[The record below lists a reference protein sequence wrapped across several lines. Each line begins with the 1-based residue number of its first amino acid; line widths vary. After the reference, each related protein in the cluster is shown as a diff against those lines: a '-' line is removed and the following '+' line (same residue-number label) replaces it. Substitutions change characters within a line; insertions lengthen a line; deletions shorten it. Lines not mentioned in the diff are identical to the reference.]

1 MLLYFVFGSSS
12 TTYSI
17 YAQITQQFL
26 EKMFATHEG
35 KVTKYVENGHGEAC
49 DGVATAISTFSKKLV
64 EGKEIHKRKYD
75 LLLTKILKLQ
85 ANHLKIFE
93 TKLNYLFDLM
103 ACFLNAHG
111 EENIKLRASTTKL
124 LLDVQNVIGNVR
136 YFNKDYT
143 EKLSKTD
150 KT

>member
-1 MLLYFVFGSSS
+1 
-12 TTYSI
+12 
-17 YAQITQQFL
+17 
-26 EKMFATHEG
+26 
-35 KVTKYVENGHGEAC
+35 
-49 DGVATAISTFSKKLV
+49 
-64 EGKEIHKRKYD
+64 
-75 LLLTKILKLQ
+75 
-85 ANHLKIFE
+85 
-93 TKLNYLFDLM
+93 M

-111 EENIKLRASTTKL
+111 EENIKPRASTTKL